1 MFETSHVLITG
12 AAGLI
17 GASVARV
24 LVEAGVRVTGMDDL
38 SAGRKERLAP
48 LMGSADADLF
58 RFAEGDVRDRDLLLR
73 TVLDRSMGPVTS
85 VLHLAG
91 RVGVRR
97 VLQDPVACEEEN
109 LELGRSVA
117 AVIRHARGQGRT
129 LRAVAASTSE
139 VYAESDEPLSEASS
153 LRPLVAEGRW
163 RYAASKRAAE
173 EVLDRVVKD
182 AVHLRFFNVVGPGQ
196 DGGSGM
202 VLPRFIEAARE
213 GRPLRIHGAG
223 SQVRTFAHVDA
234 VARDVAALA
243 APEAFL
249 HMEALDGFRGAL
261 NIGGTART
269 SILGLGAEVL
279 RALEASTGKASA
291 GYELVDPSVDV
302 GGNFED
308 VQHRVPDLQKL
319 FSLGLASRRH
329 GSAPWSLEAMVR
341 DAVERHTGSLAIG
354 AAVYPGTAACELPVS

>member
-48 LMGSADADLF
+48 LMGSAHADLF

-196 DGGSGM
+196 DG
-202 VLPRFIEAARE
+202 
-213 GRPLRIHGAG
+213 
-223 SQVRTFAHVDA
+223 
-234 VARDVAALA
+234 
-243 APEAFL
+243 
-249 HMEALDGFRGAL
+249 
-261 NIGGTART
+261 
-269 SILGLGAEVL
+269 
-279 RALEASTGKASA
+279 
-291 GYELVDPSVDV
+291 
-302 GGNFED
+302 
-308 VQHRVPDLQKL
+308 
-319 FSLGLASRRH
+319 
-329 GSAPWSLEAMVR
+329 
-341 DAVERHTGSLAIG
+341 
-354 AAVYPGTAACELPVS
+354 